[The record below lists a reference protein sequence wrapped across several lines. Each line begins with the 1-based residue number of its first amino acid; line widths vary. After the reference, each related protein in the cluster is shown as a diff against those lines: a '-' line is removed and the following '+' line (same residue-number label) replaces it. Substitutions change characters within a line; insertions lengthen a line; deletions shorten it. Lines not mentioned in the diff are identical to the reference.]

1 MDFDLSEEQRLL
13 KESVDGLLGRFL
25 RFRGAQEIH
34 GGEGRLEQSV
44 WGKLAEQGLLGLP
57 FSEDD
62 GGFGAGAIET
72 MIVMEAL
79 GKALVLEPYLA
90 TVVIGGGFLRHGG
103 SAEQKAAHIP
113 GIIDGSKTF
122 AFAQLEK
129 NSRYDLAD
137 VSTSAK
143 KKGDGWVIDGE
154 KFVVLNGESA
164 DTLIVTAR
172 TKGGQRDAGGIGV
185 FLVPGNA
192 KGVAKKGYPTQD
204 GLHAADITFTGVEVG
219 ADAAIGDPENGLP
232 LIERVVDDARI
243 AMCAEAVGAMDE
255 SLKSTVEYLKTRTQF
270 GVPIGSFQVLQHRA
284 ADMFVA
290 VEQARSMSMFATMA
304 TDFDDAKE
312 RATAVAA
319 AKVQIGK
326 SAKFVGQQAIQLHG
340 GIGMTMEAKIGHY
353 FKRLTMIENTFGDTD
368 YHLRRVTDERR
379 VDLGT
384 RSFRRRLRSDEPGI
398 VKIRVDASHHPGMTK
413 IVYRMREAHPMRE

>member
-13 KESVDGLLGRFL
+13 KDSVDGLLNSSYDFESRKKYGK
-25 RFRGAQEIH
+25 EK
-34 GGEGRLEQSV
+34 GGWSKNV
-44 WGKLAEQGLLGLP
+44 WNKLAEQGLLGLP

-62 GGFGAGAIET
+62 GGFGAGAVET

-90 TVVIGGGFLRHGG
+90 TVVLGGGFVRRGG
-103 SAEQKAAHIP
+103 SAAQKEAHIP

-129 NSRYDLAD
+129 NSRYDLGD

-143 KKGDGWVIDGE
+143 KKGDGWVMDGE
-154 KFVVLNGESA
+154 KFVVLNGDSA
-164 DTLIVTAR
+164 DTLVVTAR
-172 TKGGQRDAGGIGV
+172 TKGGQRDANGIGV

-192 KGVAKKGYPTQD
+192 KGVSKKGYPTQD

-219 ADAAIGDPENGLP
+219 ADAVIGDPENGLP
-232 LIERVVDDARI
+232 LIEQVVDDARI

-304 TDFDDAKE
+304 ADFDDARE
-312 RATAVAA
+312 RANAVAA

-326 SAKFVGQQAIQLHG
+326 SLKFVGEQAIQLHG

-353 FKRLTMIENTFGDTD
+353 FKRLTMIENTFGDSD
-368 YHLRRVTDERR
+368 YHLRRVSESGGL
-379 VDLGT
+379 V
-384 RSFRRRLRSDEPGI
+384 
-398 VKIRVDASHHPGMTK
+398 
-413 IVYRMREAHPMRE
+413 

>member
-13 KESVDGLLGRFL
+13 KESVEGLLASSYDFDARKKYM
-25 RFRGAQEIH
+25 AEK
-34 GGEGRLEQSV
+34 GGWSKGV

-62 GGFGAGAIET
+62 GGFGAGAVET
-72 MIVMEAL
+72 MIVMEAM

-90 TVVIGGGFLRHGG
+90 TVVISGGFLRRGG

-113 GIIDGSKTF
+113 SIIDGSKTF

-129 NSRYDLAD
+129 NSRYDLGD
-137 VSTSAK
+137 VSTTAR
-143 KKGDGWVIDGE
+143 KKGGAYVIDGE
-154 KFVVLNGESA
+154 KFVVLNGENA
-164 DTLIVTAR
+164 DTLVVTAR
-172 TKGGQRDAGGIGV
+172 TRGGQRDTGGIGL
-185 FLVPGNA
+185 FLVPA
-192 KGVAKKGYPTQD
+192 SARGVARKGYPTQD
-204 GLHAADITFTGVEVG
+204 GQHAADITLTNVEVD
-219 ADAAIGDPENGLP
+219 ASAAIGDPENALP
-232 LIERVVDDARI
+232 LIERVVDDART

-255 SLKSTVEYLKTRTQF
+255 SLKTTVEYLKTRTQF
-270 GVPIGSFQVLQHRA
+270 GVPIGSFQTLQHRA

-304 TDFDDAKE
+304 SDFDDARE

-326 SAKFVGQQAIQLHG
+326 SAKFVGQQSIQLHG
-340 GIGMTMEAKIGHY
+340 GIGMTQEAKIGHY

-368 YHLRRVTDERR
+368 YHLRRVTNSGG
-379 VDLGT
+379 L
-384 RSFRRRLRSDEPGI
+384 I
-398 VKIRVDASHHPGMTK
+398 
-413 IVYRMREAHPMRE
+413 